1 MEDKKTTVNSGI
13 GFPELLTVVFIVL
26 KLLGIINW
34 SWWLVLAPLWISLV
48 IVLVMLMIFVIIK
61 RKEYEKL

>member
-1 MEDKKTTVNSGI
+1 MEDKKSTVYSGI

-48 IVLVMLMIFVIIK
+48 IVLVMLIIFIIIK